1 MAEIIKIGKELERMK
16 DERLTLRE
24 RFYKSAIRFLQK
36 VAKRIFFSEEKS
48 AEEKRKPSE
57 CESFIEKQDEGVE
70 ALKVSMQNETV
81 AYRGDSEVEGDT
93 KAARRFVDRL
103 NKYNAALRN
112 LQKAENRYQN
122 QLLEK
127 LKDTNRRTSQSVM
140 RKHDLE
146 IEKCYRRIEDARK
159 NVETAEKKLIG
170 DKKRYE
176 EEVL

>member
-1 MAEIIKIGKELERMK
+1 MK
-16 DERLTLRE
+16 DDGLTLRE
-24 RFYKSAIRFLQK
+24 RFYKSAIRFLQI
-36 VAKRIFFSEEKS
+36 AKRIFFSEEKS

-57 CESFIEKQDEGVE
+57 ESFIEKQDEGVE
-70 ALKVSMQNETV
+70 ALKVSLENET
-81 AYRGDSEVEGDT
+81 ASEVDGDT

-159 NVETAEKKLIG
+159 NVETAEKKLIR